1 MSARSFTKEE
11 MVLLRQNKYTYS
23 VTPNTISFTI
33 EFKKE
38 FWKRYQAGQR
48 PRDIVEAL
56 GYDFQMLGDTRVSGI
71 QSTIEDAKEM
81 ASSFGLESGSEY
93 STAVLAGE
101 EHPVQIDT
109 GDPDCVDMYFHIVK
123 GDFVYGI
130 LLSAPDEEQIDD
142 LRILFEKI

>member
-11 MVLLRQNKYTYS
+11 MDLLRQNKYTYS

-71 QSTIEDAKEM
+71 QSIIRKQATEGNFREGQHASYAVSNHPDYSYMSDDQKLRAMEHELYYLRQEM
-81 ASSFGLESGSEY
+81 EFLKKILG
-93 STAVLAGE
+93 AGK
-101 EHPVQIDT
+101 DT
-109 GDPDCVDMYFHIVK
+109 K
-123 GDFVYGI
+123 
-130 LLSAPDEEQIDD
+130 
-142 LRILFEKI
+142 